1 MNAICPGP
9 TLTDSTAPLLDLPDD
24 QRSAMLSDLN
34 PVGELVEADH
44 IAQAVAYLCSA
55 QARMING
62 QALALDGGQLAQ
74 L

>member
-1 MNAICPGP
+1 MEELDPKPGM
-9 TLTDSTAPLLDLPDD
+9 D
-24 QRSAMLSDLN
+24 QR
-34 PVGELVEADH
+34 GDH